1 MDRIIGIVLIVIG
14 LVGVA
19 YGGITWTRQTKV
31 AELGSLHLTQDKTES
46 LPIPPIAGA
55 VCLVAGTVILTKGGR
70 RA

>member
-1 MDRIIGIVLIVIG
+1 MERIVAIVLIAIGIVG
-14 LVGVA
+14 LA

-46 LPIPPIAGA
+46 LPIPPIVGG
-55 VCLVAGTVILTKGGR
+55 VCLVAGAVILMKGGR